1 MPDVLLLHGE
11 ASSLNVSSLCT
22 KHSQL
27 VFLELNNLSKNITLF
42 RVFFSISAVAL
53 GGGLTM
59 LPIMSREFVEKR
71 GWLSDNDMLD
81 TVAVMQS
88 LPGIISINMAVLIG
102 YRVSG
107 VLGAVFSALGVI
119 LPPFVAI
126 ILLAMFLTKLDNN
139 ETVNHVFLGV
149 RAAVAAM
156 ILLSAVKLA
165 KQALKSHWA
174 QAIAVFGF
182 IAMVF
187 FEMNAILLVII
198 GALVGLSVAY
208 LPILFKSKKKEE
220 QPAK

>member
-1 MPDVLLLHGE
+1 MN
-11 ASSLNVSSLCT
+11 S
-22 KHSQL
+22 
-27 VFLELNNLSKNITLF
+27 LSKNITLF

-59 LPIMSREFVEKR
+59 LPIMSKEFVEKR

-107 VLGAVFSALGVI
+107 VTGAIFSALGVI

-156 ILLSAVKLA
+156 ILLSAIKLA

-198 GALVGLSVAY
+198 GALVGLT
-208 LPILFKSKKKEE
+208 LLFKSRKKEE
-220 QPAK
+220 RPAK

>member
-1 MPDVLLLHGE
+1 M
-11 ASSLNVSSLCT
+11 NT
-22 KHSQL
+22 
-27 VFLELNNLSKNITLF
+27 FSKNITLF

-107 VLGAVFSALGVI
+107 FMGAVFSALGVI
-119 LPPFVAI
+119 MPPFVAI
-126 ILLAMFLTKLDNN
+126 ILLAMFLTRLDNN
-139 ETVNHVFLGV
+139 ETVNHIFLGV

-165 KQALKSHWA
+165 KQALKSRLA
-174 QAIAVFGF
+174 QAIAIFGF

-187 FEMNAILLVII
+187 FEMNAILLVVI
-198 GALVGLSVAY
+198 GALVGLAAAY
-208 LPILFKSKKKEE
+208 LPLLFNRHKPEE
-220 QPAK
+220 SAAK

>member
-1 MPDVLLLHGE
+1 M
-11 ASSLNVSSLCT
+11 NT
-22 KHSQL
+22 
-27 VFLELNNLSKNITLF
+27 FSKNITLF

-53 GGGLTM
+53 VGGLTM

-107 VLGAVFSALGVI
+107 FMGAVFSALGVI
-119 LPPFVAI
+119 MPPFVAI
-126 ILLAMFLTKLDNN
+126 ILLAMFLTRLDNN
-139 ETVNHVFLGV
+139 ETVNHIFLGV

-165 KQALKSHWA
+165 KQALKSRLA
-174 QAIAVFGF
+174 QAIAIFGF

-187 FEMNAILLVII
+187 FEMNAILLVVI
-198 GALVGLSVAY
+198 GALVGLAAAY
-208 LPILFKSKKKEE
+208 LPLLFNRHKPEE
-220 QPAK
+220 PAAK

>member
-1 MPDVLLLHGE
+1 MN
-11 ASSLNVSSLCT
+11 S
-22 KHSQL
+22 
-27 VFLELNNLSKNITLF
+27 LSKNPTLF

-59 LPIMSREFVEKR
+59 LPIMSKEFVEKR

-102 YRVSG
+102 YRVAG
-107 VLGAVFSALGVI
+107 IKGALFSALGVI

-126 ILLAMFLTKLDNN
+126 ILLAMFLTKLDDN
-139 ETVNHVFLGV
+139 ETISHIFLGV

-156 ILLSAVKLA
+156 ILLSAIKLA
-165 KQALKSHWA
+165 KQALKNRLA
-174 QAIAVFGF
+174 EAIAIFGF

-187 FEMNAILLVII
+187 FEMNAILLVVI
-198 GALVGLSVAY
+198 GALVGLSAAY
-208 LPILFKSKKKEE
+208 LPLLFKSSETEE
-220 QPAK
+220 PPAK

>member
-1 MPDVLLLHGE
+1 M
-11 ASSLNVSSLCT
+11 NT
-22 KHSQL
+22 
-27 VFLELNNLSKNITLF
+27 FSKNITLF

-107 VLGAVFSALGVI
+107 FMGAVFSALGVI
-119 LPPFVAI
+119 MPPFVAI
-126 ILLAMFLTKLDNN
+126 ILLAMFLTRLDNN
-139 ETVNHVFLGV
+139 EIVNHIFLGV
-149 RAAVAAM
+149 RAALAAM

-165 KQALKSHWA
+165 KQALKSRLA
-174 QAIAVFGF
+174 QAIAIFGF

-187 FEMNAILLVII
+187 FEMNAILLVVI
-198 GALVGLSVAY
+198 GAVVGLAAY
-208 LPILFKSKKKEE
+208 LPLLSSRRKPEE
-220 QPAK
+220 PAAK

>member
-1 MPDVLLLHGE
+1 M
-11 ASSLNVSSLCT
+11 
-22 KHSQL
+22 
-27 VFLELNNLSKNITLF
+27 NNLSKNITLF

-59 LPIMSREFVEKR
+59 LPIMSKEFVEKR

-107 VLGAVFSALGVI
+107 VFGAVFSAFGVI

-174 QAIAVFGF
+174 QVIAIFGF

-198 GALVGLSVAY
+198 GALVGMSVAY
-208 LPILFKSKKKEE
+208 LPLLFKNRKKEE
-220 QPAK
+220 QTAK

>member
-1 MPDVLLLHGE
+1 M
-11 ASSLNVSSLCT
+11 
-22 KHSQL
+22 
-27 VFLELNNLSKNITLF
+27 NNLSKNITLF

-59 LPIMSREFVEKR
+59 LPIMSKEFVEKR

-107 VLGAVFSALGVI
+107 VTGAIFSALGVI

-139 ETVNHVFLGV
+139 ETVNHIFLGV

-165 KQALKSHWA
+165 KQALKSRLA
-174 QAIAVFGF
+174 QAIAIFGF

-187 FEMNAILLVII
+187 FEMNAILLVVI
-198 GALVGLSVAY
+198 GAVVGLTAAY
-208 LPILFKSKKKEE
+208 LPLLFNRHKPEE
-220 QPAK
+220 PAVK

>member
-1 MPDVLLLHGE
+1 M
-11 ASSLNVSSLCT
+11 NT
-22 KHSQL
+22 
-27 VFLELNNLSKNITLF
+27 FSKNITLF

-107 VLGAVFSALGVI
+107 FMGAVFSALGVI
-119 LPPFVAI
+119 MPPFVAI
-126 ILLAMFLTKLDNN
+126 ILLAMFLTRLDNN
-139 ETVNHVFLGV
+139 ETVNHIFLGV

-165 KQALKSHWA
+165 KQALKSRLA
-174 QAIAVFGF
+174 QAIAIFGF

-187 FEMNAILLVII
+187 FEMNAILLVVI
-198 GALVGLSVAY
+198 GAVVGLAAAY
-208 LPILFKSKKKEE
+208 LPLLSSRRKPEE
-220 QPAK
+220 PAAK

>member
-1 MPDVLLLHGE
+1 M
-11 ASSLNVSSLCT
+11 
-22 KHSQL
+22 
-27 VFLELNNLSKNITLF
+27 NNLSKNITLF

>member
-1 MPDVLLLHGE
+1 MN
-11 ASSLNVSSLCT
+11 S
-22 KHSQL
+22 
-27 VFLELNNLSKNITLF
+27 LSKNPTLF

-59 LPIMSREFVEKR
+59 LPIMSKEFVEKR

-102 YRVSG
+102 YRVAG
-107 VLGAVFSALGVI
+107 ITGALFSALGVI

-126 ILLAMFLTKLDNN
+126 ILLAMFLTKLDDN
-139 ETVNHVFLGV
+139 ETISHIFLGV

-156 ILLSAVKLA
+156 ILLSAIKLA
-165 KQALKSHWA
+165 KQALKNRLA
-174 QAIAVFGF
+174 EAIAIFGF

-187 FEMNAILLVII
+187 FEMNAILLVVI
-198 GALVGLSVAY
+198 GALVGLSAAY
-208 LPILFKSKKKEE
+208 LPLLFKSSETEE
-220 QPAK
+220 PPAK

>member
-1 MPDVLLLHGE
+1 MIHRI
-11 ASSLNVSSLCT
+11 S
-22 KHSQL
+22 
-27 VFLELNNLSKNITLF
+27 ELNNLSKNITLF

-107 VLGAVFSALGVI
+107 IAGAIFSALGVI

-139 ETVNHVFLGV
+139 ETVNHIFLGV

-165 KQALKSHWA
+165 KQALKSRWA
-174 QAIAVFGF
+174 QAIAIFGF

-187 FEMNAILLVII
+187 FEMNAILLVVI
-198 GALVGLSVAY
+198 GAVIGLAIAY
-208 LPILFKSKKKEE
+208 LPMLFNRRKPEE
-220 QPAK
+220 HPAK

>member
-1 MPDVLLLHGE
+1 M
-11 ASSLNVSSLCT
+11 S
-22 KHSQL
+22 
-27 VFLELNNLSKNITLF
+27 NLSKNITLF

-107 VLGAVFSALGVI
+107 FLGAIFSALGVI

-126 ILLAMFLTKLDNN
+126 IVLAMFLTKLDNN
-139 ETVNHVFLGV
+139 ETVNHIFLGV

-156 ILLSAVKLA
+156 ILLSAIKLA
-165 KQALKSHWA
+165 KQALKNRLA
-174 QAIAVFGF
+174 QAIAFFGF

-208 LPILFKSKKKEE
+208 LPMLFKNTKNEGHT
-220 QPAK
+220 AK

>member
-1 MPDVLLLHGE
+1 M
-11 ASSLNVSSLCT
+11 
-22 KHSQL
+22 
-27 VFLELNNLSKNITLF
+27 NNLSKNITLF

-59 LPIMSREFVEKR
+59 LPIMSKEFVEKR

-107 VLGAVFSALGVI
+107 VTGAIFSALGVI

-156 ILLSAVKLA
+156 ILLSAIKLA

-174 QAIAVFGF
+174 KAIAVFGF

-198 GALVGLSVAY
+198 GALVGLAVAY
-208 LPILFKSKKKEE
+208 LPLLFKSKKKEE